1 MEHFKA
7 FSKHDHYFAIADHVK
22 TNGCNIKWEHFDILA
37 SGQIEFEVCYVTH
50 GPRASNNLKG
60 NETRFVTYSTRL
72 ENEVSKIFIIS

>member
-1 MEHFKA
+1 MVA
-7 FSKHDHYFAIADHVK
+7 TS
-22 TNGCNIKWEHFDILA
+22 NGNILTFGVRPAK
-37 SGQIEFEVCYVTH
+37 IEFEVCYVTH